1 MWSAVSSLTQS
12 KRKPTHRLEGK
23 SKKSEKSI
31 ASQRARAEKRRLE
44 KEQRRLENKRKWR
57 EQQVAKLTGQT
68 PLESRIAEAVEA
80 TLDIET
86 ARVFVPLLEPKR
98 YKGAHGGRGSGK
110 SHFFAEM
117 LIERCIQDP
126 TTRAVCIREVQ
137 VTLSQSVKR
146 LIEDKIIQLGV
157 QGRFRVLVSH
167 IEVMDDKGRERG
179 RIIFM
184 GMQNH
189 TADSIKSLEGY
200 DIAWV
205 EEAQN
210 LSQRSFSLLR
220 PTIRKPNSELW
231 FSWNPESPKD
241 PVDEFFRGAKNDDAV
256 CVEANY
262 EDNPWFPD
270 VLRADM
276 EYDKRRDPDRWAH
289 VWGGGYAKLTQ
300 SRVFRNWRIGEAH
313 EFEGRAYSNLTPR
326 YGADWGYAVDPTVGI
341 KLRIDEANKKLY
353 IEAESYQIGC
363 EIDDTPRLLD
373 ELDHGAVRKWPIVA
387 DSARPETISYMRRN
401 GFPFMRAAK
410 KGKDSVVEGVEFIK
424 KYDVVIH
431 PDCKHTIE
439 EFTYYSYK
447 IDPHTQQVIPVLED
461 KKNHVIDAVRYAV
474 EAVRH
479 STKAGVLF

>member
-1 MWSAVSSLTQS
+1 MSLSTP
-12 KRKPTHRLEGK
+12 KPKPTSRK
-23 SKKSEKSI
+23 
-31 ASQRARAEKRRLE
+31 A
-44 KEQRRLENKRKWR
+44 NKRKRTPEGAEAKKRRTLSKLYARIERNRAERAKLR
-57 EQQVAKLTGQT
+57 EQGVDVTRT
-68 PLESRIAEAVEA
+68 AEVSVPS
-80 TLDIET
+80 LDIQT
-86 ARVFVPLLEPKR
+86 ARVFMPLLEPKR

-117 LIERCIQDP
+117 LIERCILNPD
-126 TTRAVCIREVQ
+126 TRAVCIREVQ
-137 VTLSQSVKR
+137 LSLSQSVKR
-146 LIEDKIIQLGV
+146 LIEDKINALGV
-157 QGRFRVLVSH
+157 QSRFQVLVSH
-167 IEVMDDKGRERG
+167 IAVYDANKVERG

-210 LSQRSFSLLR
+210 LSARSFSLLR

-241 PVDEFFRGAKNDDAV
+241 PVDDFFRGAKNDDAV

-262 EDNPWFPD
+262 EDNPWFPE

-300 SRVFRNWRIGEAH
+300 SRVFRNWRIGTAAD
-313 EFEGRAYSNLTPR
+313 FEGRHYNNLTPR
-326 YGADWGYAVDPTVGI
+326 YGADWGFAVDPTVAI
-341 KLRIDEANKKLY
+341 KLRLDEPNKKLY
-353 IEAESYQIGC
+353 IEKEVWQIGC
-363 EIDDTPRLLD
+363 EVTETPALFDRLD
-373 ELDHGAVRKWPIVA
+373 NGEMRKWPSIA
-387 DSARPETISYMRRN
+387 DSARPETISHMQKN
-401 GFPFMRAAK
+401 GFKQMKPAR

-424 KYDVVIH
+424 GYDVIIH

-447 IDPHTQQVIPVLED
+447 IDEHTQEVIPVLED
-461 KKNHVIDAVRYAV
+461 KKNHVIDAVRYAL
-474 EAVRH
+474 ETVRN
-479 STKAGVLF
+479 TKKAGVL

>member
-1 MWSAVSSLTQS
+1 VSSLTRN
-12 KRKPTHRLEGK
+12 KPKPTHRLAGARKRSPEARARK
-23 SKKSEKSI
+23 REKDRAKFEI
-31 ASQRARAEKRRLE
+31 AKQRRKAQRAGQLAPFDRDALI
-44 KEQRRLENKRKWR
+44 KES
-57 EQQVAKLTGQT
+57 V
-68 PLESRIAEAVEA
+68 ESTIGV
-80 TLDIET
+80 IEIQT
-86 ARVFVPLLEPKR
+86 ARVFAPLLEPKR

-117 LIERCIQDP
+117 LIERCVLDP

-146 LIEDKIIQLGV
+146 LIEDKIIELKV

-167 IEVMDDKGRERG
+167 IEVLDDQQRERG

-210 LSQRSFSLLR
+210 LSERSFSLLR
-220 PTIRKPNSELW
+220 PTIRKPKSEIW
-231 FSWNPESPKD
+231 CSWNPDSPKD
-241 PVDEFFRGAKNDDAV
+241 PVDSFFRGAPNPDVA

-300 SRVFRNWRIGEAH
+300 ARVFRNWTIGDEDT
-313 EFEGRAYSNLTPR
+313 FKTRAFLSLMPR
-326 YGADWGYAVDPTVGI
+326 YGADWGFAVDPTVGI
-341 KLRIDEANKKLY
+341 KLRIDEPNKKLY
-353 IEAESYQIGC
+353 IEAETYQIGC

-401 GFPFMRAAK
+401 GFPQMRSAK
-410 KGKDSVVEGVEFIK
+410 KGKGSIVEGVEFIK

-431 PDCKHTIE
+431 PSCAHTIE
-439 EFTYYSYK
+439 EFTYSSYK
-447 IDPHTQQVIPVLED
+447 IDPHTQQVVPILED

>member
-1 MWSAVSSLTQS
+1 MWCAVSSLTQRAKS
-12 KRKPTHRLEGK
+12 RHERKRKRTPGRDLAGLKAKQQAKRLQKTKDIVAE
-23 SKKSEKSI
+23 SI
-31 ASQRARAEKRRLE
+31 EA
-44 KEQRRLENKRKWR
+44 
-57 EQQVAKLTGQT
+57 QVG
-68 PLESRIAEAVEA
+68 V
-80 TLDIET
+80 LDIQT

-110 SHFFAEM
+110 SHFFAEL
-117 LIERCIQDP
+117 LIERCVQDP

-146 LIEDKIIQLGV
+146 LIEDKIIALKV

-167 IEVMDDKGRERG
+167 IEVLDENQAERG

-210 LSQRSFSLLR
+210 LSSRSFSLLR

-241 PVDEFFRGAKNDDAV
+241 PVDEFFRGGKNDSVA

-262 EDNPWFPD
+262 EDNPWFPE
-270 VLRADM
+270 VLREDM
-276 EYDKRRDPDRWAH
+276 EYDRRRDPDRWAH

-313 EFEGRAYSNLTPR
+313 EFEGRAYLNLVPR
-326 YGADWGYAVDPTVGI
+326 YGIDWGYAVDPTVGI
-341 KLRIDEANKKLY
+341 KLRIDEAARKLY
-353 IEAESYQIGC
+353 IEREAYKIGC
-363 EIDDTPRLLD
+363 EIDDTPRLMD
-373 ELDHGAVRKWPIVA
+373 TIDHGAMKKWPSVA
-387 DSARPETISYMRRN
+387 DSARPETIAYMRRN
-401 GFPFMRAAK
+401 GYPLMRSAK
-410 KGKDSVVEGVEFIK
+410 KGKDSVIEGVEFIK

-431 PDCKHTIE
+431 PSCVHTID
-439 EFTYYSYK
+439 EFTFYSYK
-447 IDPHTQQVIPVLED
+447 IDEHTQEVIPVLED

-474 EAVRH
+474 EAVRNP
-479 STKAGVLF
+479 SKAGVLF